1 MSPHRDVCVL
11 PLSPC
16 AAFNI
21 ETANIRSTT
30 STVEIGRM
38 RLMWW
43 RQAIE
48 QGRAGKPPDHP
59 VAQALAQAQ
68 ARHSLSFRF
77 LEQLLDA
84 READLETKQPAD
96 LRQLLSYCE
105 RTAGALQ
112 VGGQTLYSSDPQGP
126 RPAQHEHPHLP
137 CASQLLGLECAGVV
151 DNEQAELAAVHVG
164 CALGLATL
172 LRGTAHH
179 ASKGCTYIPADVASR
194 HSVDLSQV
202 PRSFESQPARRPR
215 SKPPSAHRARQL
227 CRRAPARP
235 AATPL
240 PGTAGRVFACAS
252 RRGGGARHR
261 GRDSS
266 ARRKEP
272 AADAPRTG
280 VLLPATS
287 DGGEPHPGAAA
298 KGRLRSLRGGDRGA
312 QWGAAAA
319 AAAVERL
326 ARYVLA

>member
-1 MSPHRDVCVL
+1 MPDGDVL

-68 ARHSLSFRF
+68 AQHSLSFRF

-112 VGGQTLYSSDPQGP
+112 AGGQTRFPLAPAVAPPCTARSPPFALRVTAARP
-126 RPAQHEHPHLP
+126 RMRGRRGQR
-137 CASQLLGLECAGVV
+137 AGGAGRPTRWLRARSG
-151 DNEQAELAAVHVG
+151 DAA
-164 CALGLATL
+164 A
-172 LRGTAHH
+172 
-179 ASKGCTYIPADVASR
+179 R
-194 HSVDLSQV
+194 HGV
-202 PRSFESQPARRPR
+202 PR
-215 SKPPSAHRARQL
+215 L
-227 CRRAPARP
+227 
-235 AATPL
+235 
-240 PGTAGRVFACAS
+240 
-252 RRGGGARHR
+252 
-261 GRDSS
+261 
-266 ARRKEP
+266 
-272 AADAPRTG
+272 
-280 VLLPATS
+280 
-287 DGGEPHPGAAA
+287 
-298 KGRLRSLRGGDRGA
+298 
-312 QWGAAAA
+312 
-319 AAAVERL
+319 ERL
-326 ARYVLA
+326 HVCPGGRCLQAFCQPVAGAPLV

>member
-1 MSPHRDVCVL
+1 MSPHGDVCVL

-68 ARHSLSFRF
+68 AQHSLSFRF

-112 VGGQTLYSSDPQGP
+112 VGGQTLHSSGTRRGP
-126 RPAQHEHPHLP
+126 APARTPPPPPMP

-172 LRGTAHH
+172 LRGTAYH

-202 PRSFESQPARRPR
+202 P
-215 SKPPSAHRARQL
+215 H
-227 CRRAPARP
+227 
-235 AATPL
+235 
-240 PGTAGRVFACAS
+240 
-252 RRGGGARHR
+252 
-261 GRDSS
+261 
-266 ARRKEP
+266 
-272 AADAPRTG
+272 
-280 VLLPATS
+280 
-287 DGGEPHPGAAA
+287 
-298 KGRLRSLRGGDRGA
+298 
-312 QWGAAAA
+312 
-319 AAAVERL
+319 
-326 ARYVLA
+326 